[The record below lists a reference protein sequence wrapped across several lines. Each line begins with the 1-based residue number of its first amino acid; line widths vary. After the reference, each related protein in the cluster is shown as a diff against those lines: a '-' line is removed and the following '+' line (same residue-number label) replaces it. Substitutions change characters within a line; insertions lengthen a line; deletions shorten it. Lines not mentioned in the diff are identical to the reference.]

1 MESMPHSP
9 GGVKSNLLSLA
20 DVSRLLPPGPDGK
33 KISTCSIW
41 RWCVKGCDGVKLPA
55 LRLGH
60 GWYVRPE
67 ALESFGE
74 ELARRSIEKLDRPP
88 ATASP
93 PAPKGRTEAQKAR
106 AIGEAREVLVRE
118 GVL

>member
-1 MESMPHSP
+1 MESMPHP
-9 GGVKSNLLSLA
+9 LGGVKPKLLSLA
-20 DVSRLLPPGPDGK
+20 DVSRLLPPGPDGR

-41 RWCVKGCDGVKLPA
+41 RWCTRGCDGV
-55 LRLGH
+55 RLEAHRYGH
-60 GWYVRPE
+60 AWATTPE
-67 ALESFGE
+67 ALEKFGQ
-74 ELARRSIEKLDRPP
+74 ELARRSIEKLDRTP

-106 AIGEAREVLVRE
+106 AIDEAREVLARE